1 MGHTSK
7 GHTVVAEH
15 KLHHRLWQLITGR
28 GSVGR
33 YGVIGVT
40 GVAIDFIIFALL
52 VSAGMLPV
60 IATTISTLAG
70 ITNNYTWNSLL
81 NFRLKLSGTR
91 GAKFLTVG
99 LIGLATSAGLLQL
112 LITLGLDPITA
123 KWLSIPIVV
132 GGQFLANKFWT
143 FRSEYRFERA

>member
-1 MGHTSK
+1 MVDPNK
-7 GHTVVAEH
+7 GHTTVTAE
-15 KLHHRLWQLITGR
+15 KLHHRVCRMVSGR

-52 VSAGMLPV
+52 IRPGMVPV
-60 IATTISTLAG
+60 LATTISTLAG

-81 NFRLKLSGTR
+81 NFRLKLSGKR

-123 KWLSIPIVV
+123 KWVSIPVVV
-132 GGQFLANKFWT
+132 GGQVLANKLWSF
-143 FRSEYRFERA
+143 SQIYR

>member
-1 MGHTSK
+1 M
-7 GHTVVAEH
+7 A
-15 KLHHRLWQLITGR
+15 TGR

-40 GVAIDFIIFALL
+40 GVAIDFITFSLL
-52 VSAGMLPV
+52 IRAGMVPV
-60 IATTISTLAG
+60 LATTISTLAG

-81 NFRLKLSGTR
+81 NFRLKLSGRR

-123 KWLSIPIVV
+123 KWVSIPVVV
-132 GGQFLANKFWT
+132 GGQVLANKLWSF
-143 FRSEYRFERA
+143 SQIYR

>member
-1 MGHTSK
+1 MGHNRK
-7 GHTVVAEH
+7 GEKVVSERAW
-15 KLHHRLWQLITGR
+15 HHALWQLISGR

-52 VSAGMLPV
+52 VRAGMLPV
-60 IATTISTLAG
+60 LATTISTLAG

-81 NFRLKLSGTR
+81 NFRLKLSGKR

-123 KWLSIPIVV
+123 KWVSIPVVV

-143 FRSEYRFERA
+143 FKAP

>member
-1 MGHTSK
+1 MEEEKT
-7 GHTVVAEH
+7 
-15 KLHHRLWQLITGR
+15 HHRLWRVVTGR

-40 GVAIDFIIFALL
+40 GVAIDFLIFALL
-52 VSAGMLPV
+52 IGLGMLPV

-81 NFRLKLSGTR
+81 NFRLKLSSKR

-99 LIGLATSAGLLQL
+99 LIGLAASAGLLQL

-123 KWLSIPIVV
+123 KWLSIPVVV

-143 FRSEYRFERA
+143 FRTA

>member
-1 MGHTSK
+1 MEGKPHQ
-7 GHTVVAEH
+7 
-15 KLHHRLWQLITGR
+15 RLWRSVNGR
-28 GSVGR
+28 GSVGW

-52 VSAGMLPV
+52 IRAGMLPA
-60 IATTISTLAG
+60 IATIVSTLAG

-81 NFRLKLSGTR
+81 NFHLKISGKR

-99 LIGLATSAGLLQL
+99 LIGLATTAGLLQV
-112 LITLGLDPITA
+112 LITLGAGPITA
-123 KWLSIPIVV
+123 KWVSIPVVV

-143 FRSEYRFERA
+143 FRETKI

>member
-1 MGHTSK
+1 M
-7 GHTVVAEH
+7 
-15 KLHHRLWQLITGR
+15 ITGR

-40 GVAIDFIIFALL
+40 GVAIDFIIFAFL
-52 VSAGMLPV
+52 VSAGMLTV
-60 IATTISTLAG
+60 MATTISTLAG

-99 LIGLATSAGLLQL
+99 LIGLATSAGLLHL
-112 LITLGLDPITA
+112 LITLGFDPITA
-123 KWLSIPIVV
+123 KWLSIPVVV

-143 FRSEYRFERA
+143 FREKKVTPSGTQGP

>member
-1 MGHTSK
+1 
-7 GHTVVAEH
+7 
-15 KLHHRLWQLITGR
+15 
-28 GSVGR
+28 
-33 YGVIGVT
+33 
-40 GVAIDFIIFALL
+40 
-52 VSAGMLPV
+52 MLPV
-60 IATTISTLAG
+60 LATTISTLAG

-81 NFRLKLSGTR
+81 NFRLKLSGKR

-123 KWLSIPIVV
+123 KWISIPVVV

-143 FRSEYRFERA
+143 FRHNTHDS

>member
-1 MGHTSK
+1 MGHTKESNHIVSDRTWH
-7 GHTVVAEH
+7 HT
-15 KLHHRLWQLITGR
+15 LWQLVSGR

-40 GVAIDFIIFALL
+40 GVTIDFIIFALL
-52 VSAGMLPV
+52 VGAGILPV
-60 IATTISTLAG
+60 LATTISTFAG

-81 NFRLKLSGTR
+81 NFRLKLSSKR

-99 LIGLATSAGLLQL
+99 LIGLAASAGLLQV
-112 LITLGLDPITA
+112 LITVGLDPITA
-123 KWLSIPIVV
+123 KWLSIPLVV

-143 FRSEYRFERA
+143 FRTS

>member
-1 MGHTSK
+1 MSDRTWHHT
-7 GHTVVAEH
+7 
-15 KLHHRLWQLITGR
+15 LWQLVSGR

-40 GVAIDFIIFALL
+40 GVTIDFILFAVL
-52 VSAGMLPV
+52 VRAGILPV
-60 IATTISTLAG
+60 VATTISTLAG

-81 NFRLKLSGTR
+81 NFRLKLSSKR

-99 LIGLATSAGLLQL
+99 LIGLAASAGLLQL
-112 LITLGLDPITA
+112 LITVGLDPITA
-123 KWLSIPIVV
+123 KWLSIPVVV

-143 FRSEYRFERA
+143 FRTS

>member
-1 MGHTSK
+1 MDIPRK
-7 GHTVVAEH
+7 EKVAVKRRKFHH
-15 KLHHRLWQLITGR
+15 KLWELTSGR

-40 GVAIDFIIFALL
+40 GVAIDFVLFALL
-52 VSAGMLPV
+52 IRAGLFPV
-60 IATTISTLAG
+60 LATTISTLAG

-81 NFRLKLSGTR
+81 NFRLKLSGKR

-123 KWLSIPIVV
+123 KWLSIPVVV
-132 GGQFLANKFWT
+132 GGQFLANKYWT
-143 FRSEYRFERA
+143 FRNTGS